1 MSSTKVNT
9 SKIIKAGKAAPSI
22 LSSDINV
29 LGQLFA
35 DGEIHID
42 GHVDGDVRSS
52 KLVIGES
59 ANVKG
64 EIAAEDVTIRGR
76 VKGTILGKRVHLCAT
91 SHVEGE
97 IFHEALAIESGSF
110 FNGSVH
116 REKDPLAKAS
126 IPLDSPATST
136 DAKPATNGHSD
147 KTAQQQVS
155 QTIN

>member
-1 MSSTKVNT
+1 MSSTKMNAPKT
-9 SKIIKAGKAAPSI
+9 IKTGRAAPSI

-64 EIAAEDVTIRGR
+64 EIAADDVTIRGR

-91 SHVEGE
+91 GHVEGE
-97 IFHEALAIESGSF
+97 IFHEALAIESGCF

-126 IPLDSPATST
+126 IPLDVPAPSS
-136 DAKPATNGHSD
+136 DNKSATNGHQD
-147 KTAQQQVS
+147 KSAQQPS
-155 QTIN
+155 GQTIN

>member
-1 MSSTKVNT
+1 MSSTKMNAPKN
-9 SKIIKAGKAAPSI
+9 SKPGKAAPSI

-64 EIAAEDVTIRGR
+64 EIAADDVTIRGR

-97 IFHEALAIESGSF
+97 IFHEALAIESGCF
-110 FNGSVH
+110 FNVSVH

-126 IPLDSPATST
+126 IPLNVPAPSSDT
-136 DAKPATNGHSD
+136 KPATNGHPD
-147 KTAQQQVS
+147 KSSQQPS
-155 QTIN
+155 GQTIN

>member
-1 MSSTKVNT
+1 MSS
-9 SKIIKAGKAAPSI
+9 SKIIKSGKAAPSI

-29 LGQLFA
+29 IGQLFA

-42 GHVDGDVRSS
+42 GHVDGDVRSAT
-52 KLVIGES
+52 LVIGES

-64 EIAAEDVTIRGR
+64 EIAADDVTIRGR

-126 IPLDSPATST
+126 IPLDVPAPST
-136 DAKPATNGHSD
+136 ETKPSTNGHPD
-147 KTAQQQVS
+147 KTTQQPSGQ
-155 QTIN
+155 QIN

>member
-1 MSSTKVNT
+1 MRNWTNYIMS
-9 SKIIKAGKAAPSI
+9 A
-22 LSSDINV
+22 
-29 LGQLFA
+29 LFA
-35 DGEIHID
+35 LTA
-42 GHVDGDVRSS
+42 SMA
-52 KLVIGES
+52 S
-59 ANVKG
+59 A
-64 EIAAEDVTIRGR
+64 ADDVTIRGR

-126 IPLDSPATST
+126 IPLDVPTTST

-147 KTAQQQVS
+147 KTAQQPSS